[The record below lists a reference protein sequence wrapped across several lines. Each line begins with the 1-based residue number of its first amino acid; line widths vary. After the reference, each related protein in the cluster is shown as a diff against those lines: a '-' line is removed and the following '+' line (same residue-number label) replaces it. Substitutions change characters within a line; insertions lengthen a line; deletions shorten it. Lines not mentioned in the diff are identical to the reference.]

1 MILSQAAAKRQ
12 SQQGPSPS
20 PFVLPPMGGAPPL
33 SLPCIFKSLRRLGVG
48 GLVIIR
54 EFFSQFVPER
64 MTRDEM
70 LDLARQLVKKAAE
83 EK

>member
-1 MILSQAAAKRQ
+1 MISLQAAAKRQ

-20 PFVLPPMGGAPPL
+20 PFVLPPMGGA
-33 SLPCIFKSLRRLGVG
+33 SRLPTNLQGLRRLGVG
-48 GLVIIR
+48 GLAIIR
-54 EFFSQFVPER
+54 DFFSQFVPER